1 MILPDIF
8 IRDISAPVAYLNGRI
23 PSDPEDFLIF
33 GRNIINT
40 NIAVSKIVIISLNLV
55 FQVNNTLFIALFI
68 MSLLLL
74 FCENLKI

>member
-40 NIAVSKIVIISLNLV
+40 NIAVSKIVIISLNL
-55 FQVNNTLFIALFI
+55 LFII
-68 MSLLLL
+68 LLLI
-74 FCENLKI
+74 LKLILQSGVPS